1 MNHDKL
7 AIILVWKYGTLY
19 ELLTDF
25 ERHWFTNRS
34 QVAQ

>member
-25 ERHWFTNRS
+25 ERH
-34 QVAQ
+34 